1 MPPTYANDIQ
11 KTNHKA
17 KQEQYN
23 YFAIWEY
30 CVKRL
35 VVTMLMPRQIRIFI
49 LTLLFIATTT
59 K

>member
-35 VVTMLMPRQIRIFI
+35 VFNNAQDKYAY
-49 LTLLFIATTT
+49 LF
-59 K
+59 